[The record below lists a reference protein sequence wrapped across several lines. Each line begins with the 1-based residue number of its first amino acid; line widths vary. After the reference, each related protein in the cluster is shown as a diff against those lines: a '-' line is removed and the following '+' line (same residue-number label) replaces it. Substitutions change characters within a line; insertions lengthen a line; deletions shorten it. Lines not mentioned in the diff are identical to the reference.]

1 MNKDNKLNLNQEITL
16 SPEEE
21 KRYSRQILLS
31 EMSLE
36 SQLKLKKSKVLIIG
50 AGGLGSPCIMYLSG
64 AGIGTIGIIDN
75 DIVDESNL
83 HRQIIHKLQN
93 KGKNKAES
101 AKIFIEEFNPN
112 IKVEI
117 YKEDL
122 NQKNGIS
129 IFKNYDIIIDCCDN
143 PKTRYIINDI
153 CVILNKPLISGSTV
167 RWDGQ
172 LSIYV
177 CDTDGN
183 KLPCYRCLHPK
194 APLIENTKKA
204 SQVGVIGTLPGII
217 GVMQANECI
226 KLICGFNEQ
235 VLKKKMV
242 IIDGFDMRIKV
253 VKCRDYAKNC
263 IVCGE
268 EKKINENNFKDYDYN
283 LFINEK

>member
-153 CVILNKPLISGSTV
+153 CVILNKPLISGATI

-172 LSIYV
+172 LSIYI
-177 CDTDGN
+177 CDTEGN
-183 KLPCYRCLHPK
+183 KLPCYRCLNPK
-194 APLIENTKKA
+194 APLIENVKKA

-217 GVMQANECI
+217 GTMEANECI
-226 KLICGFNEQ
+226 KFICGFKEQ
-235 VLKKKMV
+235 ILKRKIV
-242 IIDGFDMRIKV
+242 IFDGFDMRIKV
-253 VKCRDYAKNC
+253 FKCRDSDKNC
-263 IVCGE
+263 IVCGK
-268 EKKINENNFKDYDYN
+268 EKIINERNIENYDYDM
-283 LFINEK
+283 FIAGK

>member
-153 CVILNKPLISGSTV
+153 CVILNKPLISGATI

-172 LSIYV
+172 LSIYI
-177 CDTDGN
+177 CDTEGN
-183 KLPCYRCLHPK
+183 KLPCYRCLNPK
-194 APLIENTKKA
+194 APLIENVKKA

-217 GVMQANECI
+217 GTMEANECI
-226 KLICGFNEQ
+226 KFICGFKEQ
-235 VLKKKMV
+235 ILKRKIV
-242 IIDGFDMRIKV
+242 IFDGFDMRIKV
-253 VKCRDYAKNC
+253 VKCRDSDKNC
-263 IVCGE
+263 IVCGK
-268 EKKINENNFKDYDYN
+268 EKIINERNIENYDYDM
-283 LFINEK
+283 FIAGK